1 MHPAHQRLV
10 PIRKST
16 ANAASILLAFILA
29 ISQVSCL
36 MGCLMGCLMDSHHA
50 VEDPYFPRTTAGLPD
65 ASPVIEKSLRNG
77 DTLDFTAAPV
87 KKVIDGK
94 EVRMIAFNGS
104 VPGPVLR
111 VRQGDS
117 IILIL
122 HNRVGF
128 PITLH
133 PHGIRGDP
141 HDDGAAGFSQDPI
154 PDGGQFIYHLVFP
167 DVGAFWYHS
176 HVREDAFNI
185 LGLYG
190 SILVAPK
197 DTAYWNPVHLE
208 VPLMIGEVPM
218 DSSGIAPIR
227 KDMADHVLMGRFGNV
242 FLANG
247 DTDYTITVKRNSF
260 VRFYVTNACNTR
272 VLNLGLSRINMK
284 VVGSDNGRY
293 ETSYLSGGEILA
305 PGERLIFEAG
315 FEEAGTFPLVHIMP
329 NQAVSLMKVIVQDD
343 SVSRDYYD
351 TYYANMDKD
360 SSVTADI
367 ESFRP
372 SFHKDPDKRI
382 LLTGK
387 MDGMMMMKPAATAE
401 AAGAAHAP
409 DGSIGIEWVDTMGTM
424 NSASTM
430 DNTTWIIR
438 DMETGLENHDIYW
451 HFKKGDQVLIRI
463 KNDSN
468 ALHPM
473 PHPIHFHGQR
483 FLVTAVDG
491 KENLQLAWKD
501 TYLVPTGSTADIL
514 LDASNP
520 GAWMAHCHIAEH
532 AEDHMMFYFRVD

>member
-1 MHPAHQRLV
+1 MHPVQMPKVL
-10 PIRKST
+10 ITKS
-16 ANAASILLAFILA
+16 AGRVASFLLALA
-29 ISQVSCL
+29 L
-36 MGCLMGCLMDSHHA
+36 AGCLTDGHKA
-50 VEDPYFPRTTAGLPD
+50 APDPYFPRATAGLPD
-65 ASPVIEKSLRNG
+65 AAPVVEKSLRNG
-77 DTLDFTAAPV
+77 DTLVFTAAPV

-94 EVRMIAFNGS
+94 EVRMIAFDGS

-117 IILIL
+117 IVLIL
-122 HNRVGF
+122 RNRIGF

-154 PDGGQFIYHLVFP
+154 PDGGQFTYHLVFP

-176 HVREDAFNI
+176 HLREDAYNI

-197 DTAYWNPVHLE
+197 DTAYWNPVHME

-218 DSSGIAPIR
+218 DSNGIAPIR
-227 KDMADHVLMGRFGNV
+227 LDMPDHVLMGRFGNV
-242 FLANG
+242 FLVNG

-260 VRFYVTNACNTR
+260 VRFYATNACNTR
-272 VLNLGLSRINMK
+272 TLNLGITGINMK

-305 PGERLIFEAG
+305 PGERVIFESG
-315 FEEAGTFPLVHIMP
+315 FEDAGTFRLVHIMP
-329 NQAVSLMKVIVQDD
+329 NQAVSLMKIVVLED

-351 TYYANMDKD
+351 AYAGNMDKD

-367 ESFRP
+367 ERFRP

-387 MDGMMMMKPAATAE
+387 MDGMMMMMMKRSAEAE
-401 AAGAAHAP
+401 AARVAHAP
-409 DGSIGIEWVDTMGTM
+409 DGSVGIEWTDTMGTM

-430 DNTTWIIR
+430 ENTSWIIR
-438 DMETGLENHDIYW
+438 DLETGLENHDIYW
-451 HFKKGDQVLIRI
+451 RFKKGDQVLIRI

-468 ALHPM
+468 AVHPM

-491 KENLQLAWKD
+491 KENFQLAWKD

-532 AEDHMMFYFRVD
+532 AEDHMMFYFRID

>member
-1 MHPAHQRLV
+1 MHPVQIVKFPAKAALILV
-10 PIRKST
+10 
-16 ANAASILLAFILA
+16 ALALA
-29 ISQVSCL
+29 
-36 MGCLMGCLMDSHHA
+36 GCLMDSHHNA
-50 VEDPYFPRTTAGLPD
+50 VDPYFPRTTAGLPD
-65 ASPVIEKSLRNG
+65 AVPVVEKSLRNG
-77 DTLDFTAAPV
+77 DTLVFTAAPV

-94 EVRMIAFNGS
+94 EVRMVAFNGS

-117 IILIL
+117 IVLVL

-141 HDDGAAGFSQDPI
+141 HDDGAAGFSQDSI
-154 PDGGQFIYHLVFP
+154 PDGGQYAYHLVFP

-218 DSSGIAPIR
+218 DSNGMAPIR
-227 KDMADHVLMGRFGNV
+227 KDMADHVLMGRFGSV
-242 FLANG
+242 FLTNG

-260 VRFYVTNACNTR
+260 IRFYVTNACNTR
-272 VLNLGLSRINMK
+272 VLNLGLSRTNMK

-293 ETSYLSGGEILA
+293 ESSYLSGGEILA

-329 NQAVSLMKVIVQDD
+329 NQAPVLMKVIVQDD

-367 ESFRP
+367 ERFRP

-387 MDGMMMMKPAATAE
+387 MDSMMMMMKPAAVAE
-401 AAGAAHAP
+401 AARIAHAP
-409 DGSIGIEWVDTMGTM
+409 DGSIGIEWADTMGTM
-424 NSASTM
+424 NSASNM
-430 DNTTWIIR
+430 DNTSWVIR
-438 DMETGLENHDIYW
+438 DLETGLENHDIYW

-468 ALHPM
+468 AVHPM

-532 AEDHMMFYFRVD
+532 AEDHMMFYFRVE